1 MESSMFAMQYSHR
14 LPADYDV
21 RIIRQRAAA
30 RGPLWDDT
38 EGLICK
44 AFALQERNR
53 NGAVGNVYASVYLW
67 SDSDATARFLM
78 GERFQAVI
86 DAFGRPQIETWL
98 PLDARRGNAQQALS
112 LYREER
118 VLSAAT
124 DRTALHAAE
133 IELNQQIAARPDT
146 VAVWAALDL
155 NAWRL
160 IRFTVSSEPADPAR
174 SGDVYDVLHFAQ
186 PGVSRLPR

>member
-1 MESSMFAMQYSHR
+1 MFAMQYSHR
-14 LPADYDV
+14 LPADYDTQ
-21 RIIRQRAAA
+21 IIRERAAR

-53 NGAVGNVYASVYLW
+53 NGATGNVYASVYLW
-67 SDSDATARFLM
+67 SDADATVRFLM

-98 PLDARRGNAQQALS
+98 PLDARRGSAQQALS
-112 LYREER
+112 IYREER
-118 VLSAAT
+118 VLNAAT

-133 IELNQQIAARPDT
+133 IELNREIAARPDT
-146 VAVWAALDL
+146 VAVWAAIDL

-160 IRFTVSSEPADPAR
+160 IRFTVSSAPADPAR
-174 SGDVYDVLHFAQ
+174 NGDVYDVLHLAR
-186 PGVSRLPR
+186 PGISRLQR

>member
-1 MESSMFAMQYSHR
+1 MIAMQYSHR
-14 LPADYDV
+14 LPADYDT
-21 RIIRQRAAA
+21 RIIRERAAT

-44 AFALQERNR
+44 AFALQERKR
-53 NGAVGNVYASVYLW
+53 NGATGNLYASVYLW
-67 SDSDATARFLM
+67 SDSDATVRFLM

-98 PLDARRGNAQQALS
+98 PLDARRGSATQALS
-112 LYREER
+112 IYREER

-124 DRTALHAAE
+124 DRKALHAAE
-133 IELNQQIAARPDT
+133 IELNREIAARPDT

-160 IRFTVSSEPADPAR
+160 IRFTVSSAPADPGR
-174 SGDVYDVLHFAQ
+174 SGEVYDVLHLAQ
-186 PGVSRLPR
+186 PGISRLPR